1 MKRLLFI
8 CFCIG
13 LLAHPAYT
21 YEKCVALG
29 KNYNNGSAAI
39 PTCSTDWLSSRADWT
54 ATCTTEY
61 ERFYRPDPEEE
72 GYYEMVTTPSFTVR
86 GVAGC
91 SKSGGTVGTT
101 TKDILPTLDDKE
113 DANNNKCWCK
123 MLIPAVSQWVY
134 LKSYASDGIGSCA
147 KSCAY
152 RCGEAMTNNETFKTT
167 MFSVLSQ

>member
-1 MKRLLFI
+1 MKRFLFI

-13 LLAHPAYT
+13 LSARPAYT

-29 KNYNNGSAAI
+29 GEYGA
-39 PTCSTDWLSSRADWT
+39 PETTCTTDWLSARADWT
-54 ATCTTEY
+54 ATCTTT
-61 ERFYRPDPEEE
+61 YRRPTPDPDD
-72 GYYEMVTTPSFTVR
+72 YYSTTEQVTTPSFTVR

-101 TKDILPTLDDKE
+101 TKDILPTLDDK
-113 DANNNKCWCK
+113 DNANNDECWCK

-134 LKSYASDGIGSCA
+134 LKSYTGNGGIGSCA

-152 RCGEAMTNNETFKTT
+152 RCGEAMTNNATFKAT

>member
-29 KNYNNGSAAI
+29 GKNFSYGT
-39 PTCSTDWLSSRADWT
+39 PETTCTTDWLSARADWT
-54 ATCTTEY
+54 ATCTTT
-61 ERFYRPDPEEE
+61 YRRLTPDPDDNYSATEQ
-72 GYYEMVTTPSFTVR
+72 VTTPSFTVR

-91 SKSGGTVGTT
+91 SKSGGTAYTT
-101 TKDILPTLDDKE
+101 TTDILTTLTTASDE
-113 DANNNKCWCK
+113 NNNKCWCK
-123 MLIPAVSQWVY
+123 MVTPVVSKWVY
-134 LKSYASDGIGSCA
+134 IRSYEHIGSCA

-152 RCGEAMTNNETFKTT
+152 RCEEAMANNATFRDTLFT
-167 MFSVLSQ
+167 SSLTD